1 MVGPSGCEKTTLL
14 WLIAGFEQP
23 SAGELKLDGISLGGK
38 MSYQRPVNTVFQS
51 YELFP
56 HMTVAQNIAFALEM
70 QGSTPASVQPV
81 VEQMLALVRLDGLGA
96 RRPSQLSG
104 GQQQRVALARA
115 LASRRRVFLLD
126 ESLSAL
132 DLQLRKE
139 MQVELKRL
147 QRETGMTF
155 VLSPMTRKKP
165 SPCPTELR

>member
-1 MVGPSGCEKTTLL
+1 MVSRWSK
-14 WLIAGFEQP
+14 
-23 SAGELKLDGISLGGK
+23 K
-38 MSYQRPVNTVFQS
+38 MSHQRPVNTVFQS
-51 YELFP
+51 YALFP

-104 GQQQRVALARA
+104 GQQQRVSLARA